1 MNAASI
7 SKHRASGGDEH
18 ACESVLHN
26 TVQYCRSYM
35 PMDGVYQ
42 PFTAP
47 SRSSAVPVPDAG
59 STRSCLVIYLC
70 IISAHIL
77 PLPHHIWRSYDD
89 DDACKTVHSTKLLPS
104 QPGPTCVSLLFHAA
118 GDARSAIAVTS
129 SRLFQAIICVLLR
142 FNIIIFENHTL
153 HSTC

>member
-1 MNAASI
+1 
-7 SKHRASGGDEH
+7 
-18 ACESVLHN
+18 
-26 TVQYCRSYM
+26 M

-42 PFTAP
+42 SFTAP

-77 PLPHHIWRSYDD
+77 SLQHHIWRSYDD
-89 DDACKTVHSTKLLPS
+89 DDACKTVRSTKLLPS

-153 HSTC
+153 YSTC